1 MGFLDGFLNKMNFS
15 TTDEYD
21 GDYDDMDMTEE
32 NEEEEEETAA
42 SAAEEKKADQETPKT
57 ESAPA
62 SSTAM
67 GVFLV
72 VILAMAGRNGMIPQN
87 QKNNVMKQSEVCMII
102 PKEYNDTKDIAEI
115 LLSGKTV
122 VLNMEAMNFDT
133 AQRVIDFTSG
143 ACFTMGGN
151 LQKISKKI
159 IIATPRNVE
168 LSGDFTEL
176 LGDDDSTDISSYS
189 LKV

>member
-15 TTDEYD
+15 SSDEYD
-21 GDYDDMDMTEE
+21 GDYDDTDMIDEA
-32 NEEEEEETAA
+32 EEEE
-42 SAAEEKKADQETPKT
+42 
-57 ESAPA
+57 APA
-62 SSTAM
+62 SAKAEAKTEPEESQAEPALSATS
-67 GVFLV
+67 FRKKPSKPSSKV
-72 VILAMAGRNGMIPQN
+72 VQMQRTGT
-87 QKNNVMKQSEVCMII
+87 MKQSEVCMII
-102 PKEYNDTKDIAEI
+102 PKEYNNTKEIAEI

-122 VLNMEAMNFDT
+122 VLNMEAMNYDT

-159 IIATPRNVE
+159 IIATPSNVE

-176 LGDDDSTDISSYS
+176 LGEEDSPEISSYS

>member
-57 ESAPA
+57 ESTATFRKKA
-62 SSTAM
+62 AKNTSSK
-67 GVFLV
+67 V
-72 VILAMAGRNGMIPQN
+72 VSMNG
-87 QKNNVMKQSEVCMII
+87 VMKQSEVCMII

-159 IIATPRNVE
+159 IIATPSNVE

>member
-62 SSTAM
+62 SSTATFRKKSAKNTSSKVVSM
-67 GVFLV
+67 NGV
-72 VILAMAGRNGMIPQN
+72 
-87 QKNNVMKQSEVCMII
+87 E
-102 PKEYNDTKDIAEI
+102 
-115 LLSGKTV
+115 TV
-122 VLNMEAMNFDT
+122 RSMYDHSKGV
-133 AQRVIDFTSG
+133 QR
-143 ACFTMGGN
+143 
-151 LQKISKKI
+151 
-159 IIATPRNVE
+159 
-168 LSGDFTEL
+168 
-176 LGDDDSTDISSYS
+176 Y
-189 LKV
+189 

>member
-15 TTDEYD
+15 STDEYD
-21 GDYDDMDMTEE
+21 GDFDDMDETEE
-32 NEEEEEETAA
+32 NEEEEETAA
-42 SAAEEKKADQETPKT
+42 SASEEPKAEPEAPKPEPAPSAASFRKKPVKS
-57 ESAPA
+57 SA
-62 SSTAM
+62 SK
-67 GVFLV
+67 V
-72 VILAMAGRNGMIPQN
+72 VPMNG
-87 QKNNVMKQSEVCMII
+87 VMKQSEVCMII

-159 IIATPRNVE
+159 IIATPSNVE

-176 LGDDDSTDISSYS
+176 LGEDDASDLSSYS

>member
-15 TTDEYD
+15 STDEYD

-32 NEEEEEETAA
+32 NEEEEETAA
-42 SAAEEKKADQETPKT
+42 SAAEEKKTETEDSKT
-57 ESAPA
+57 DSAPSSSVSAFRKKQAKTSA
-62 SSTAM
+62 SK
-67 GVFLV
+67 V
-72 VILAMAGRNGMIPQN
+72 VPMNG
-87 QKNNVMKQSEVCMII
+87 VMKQSEVCMII

-159 IIATPRNVE
+159 IIATPSNVE

>member
-62 SSTAM
+62 SSTAT
-67 GVFLV
+67 FRKKAAKKYL
-72 VILAMAGRNGMIPQN
+72 
-87 QKNNVMKQSEVCMII
+87 KQSGFYEWCY
-102 PKEYNDTKDIAEI
+102 E
-115 LLSGKTV
+115 TV
-122 VLNMEAMNFDT
+122 RSMYDHSKGV
-133 AQRVIDFTSG
+133 QR
-143 ACFTMGGN
+143 
-151 LQKISKKI
+151 
-159 IIATPRNVE
+159 
-168 LSGDFTEL
+168 
-176 LGDDDSTDISSYS
+176 Y
-189 LKV
+189 

>member
-62 SSTAM
+62 ASTAT
-67 GVFLV
+67 FRKKAAKNTSSKV
-72 VILAMAGRNGMIPQN
+72 VSMNG
-87 QKNNVMKQSEVCMII
+87 VMKQSEVCMII

-159 IIATPRNVE
+159 IIATPSNVE

>member
-62 SSTAM
+62 SS
-67 GVFLV
+67 
-72 VILAMAGRNGMIPQN
+72 
-87 QKNNVMKQSEVCMII
+87 
-102 PKEYNDTKDIAEI
+102 
-115 LLSGKTV
+115 LS
-122 VLNMEAMNFDT
+122 L
-133 AQRVIDFTSG
+133 IH
-143 ACFTMGGN
+143 
-151 LQKISKKI
+151 I
-159 IIATPRNVE
+159 
-168 LSGDFTEL
+168 
-176 LGDDDSTDISSYS
+176 
-189 LKV
+189 

>member
-15 TTDEYD
+15 STDEYD

-32 NEEEEEETAA
+32 NEEEEETAA
-42 SAAEEKKADQETPKT
+42 SAAEEKKAELEVPKT

-62 SSTAM
+62 SSAATFRKKQPKTSASK
-67 GVFLV
+67 V
-72 VILAMAGRNGMIPQN
+72 VPMNG
-87 QKNNVMKQSEVCMII
+87 VMKQSEVCMII
-102 PKEYNDTKDIAEI
+102 PKEYNDTKEIAEI

-122 VLNMEAMNFDT
+122 VLNMEAMNLET
-133 AQRVIDFTSG
+133 AQRVIDFISG

-151 LQKISKKI
+151 LQKVSKKI
-159 IIATPRNVE
+159 IIATPSNVE

-176 LGDDDSTDISSYS
+176 LDDDDSSDLSSYS

>member
-15 TTDEYD
+15 STDEYD

-32 NEEEEEETAA
+32 NEEEEETAA
-42 SAAEEKKADQETPKT
+42 SAAEEKKAELEVPKT

-62 SSTAM
+62 SSAATFRKKQPKTSASK
-67 GVFLV
+67 V
-72 VILAMAGRNGMIPQN
+72 VPMNG
-87 QKNNVMKQSEVCMII
+87 VMKQSEVCMII
-102 PKEYNDTKDIAEI
+102 PKEYNDTKEIAEI

-122 VLNMEAMNFDT
+122 VLNMEAMNLDT
-133 AQRVIDFTSG
+133 AQRVIDFISG

-151 LQKISKKI
+151 LQKVSKKI
-159 IIATPRNVE
+159 IIATPSNVE

-176 LGDDDSTDISSYS
+176 LGDDDSSDLSSYS

>member
-15 TTDEYD
+15 STDEYD
-21 GDYDDMDMTEE
+21 GDFDDMDMTEE
-32 NEEEEEETAA
+32 NGEEEDETAA
-42 SAAEEKKADQETPKT
+42 SAVEEKKVEPESPKA
-57 ESAPA
+57 EPA
-62 SSTAM
+62 SSAATFRKKQPKTSASK
-67 GVFLV
+67 V
-72 VILAMAGRNGMIPQN
+72 VPMNG
-87 QKNNVMKQSEVCMII
+87 VMKQSEVCMII

-122 VLNMEAMNFDT
+122 VLNMEAMNFDA

-159 IIATPRNVE
+159 IIATPSNVE
-168 LSGDFTEL
+168 LSGDFAEL
-176 LGDDDSTDISSYS
+176 LDDDDSSDISSYS

>member
-15 TTDEYD
+15 STDEYD

-32 NEEEEEETAA
+32 NEEEEETAA
-42 SAAEEKKADQETPKT
+42 SAAEEKKAELEVPKT

-62 SSTAM
+62 SSAATFRKKQPKTSASK
-67 GVFLV
+67 V
-72 VILAMAGRNGMIPQN
+72 VPMNG
-87 QKNNVMKQSEVCMII
+87 VMKQSEVCMLI
-102 PKEYNDTKDIAEI
+102 PKEYNDTKEIAEI

-122 VLNMEAMNFDT
+122 VLNMEAMNLDT
-133 AQRVIDFTSG
+133 AQRVIDFISG

-151 LQKISKKI
+151 LQKVSKKI
-159 IIATPRNVE
+159 IIATPSNVE

-176 LGDDDSTDISSYS
+176 LGDDDSSDLSSYS